1 MLIVVINLAKFFCKI
16 VYLFFY
22 NFINNV
28 RHSHYNDLA
37 LQIFEKSHENC
48 FTTSITRSCKLIP
61 SSFWPRGIKLTCF
74 FKKKKII
81 DVKYEIQFLHY
92 AYFIMFLF
100 LKIDKGK
107 ILFLP
112 I

>member
-22 NFINNV
+22 NFIYNV

-37 LQIFEKSHENC
+37 LQIFEKSHDNC

-74 FKKKKII
+74 FKKKK
-81 DVKYEIQFLHY
+81 L
-92 AYFIMFLF
+92 
-100 LKIDKGK
+100 
-107 ILFLP
+107 
-112 I
+112 